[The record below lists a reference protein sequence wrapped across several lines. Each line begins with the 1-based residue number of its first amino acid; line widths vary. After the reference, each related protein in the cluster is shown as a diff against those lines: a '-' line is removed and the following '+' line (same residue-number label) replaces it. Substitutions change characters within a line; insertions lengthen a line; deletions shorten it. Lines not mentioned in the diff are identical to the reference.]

1 MMKCKLFP
9 KRVAT
14 VLALAAVM
22 AVPGF
27 EAAQAAE
34 EFVTIGTGGITGVYY
49 PVGGAIC
56 RLVNKG
62 RKAHGVRCTVAP
74 ARRCSTSMPSVPVI

>member
-1 MMKCKLFP
+1 MMKCGQIL
-9 KRVAT
+9 KRLLT
-14 VLALAAVM
+14 ILALAGFM

-27 EAAQAAE
+27 ESAQAE

-62 RKAHGVRCTVAP
+62 RK
-74 ARRCSTSMPSVPVI
+74 